1 MDLFDLKGKSALVTG
16 GNGGIGLGMARGL
29 AAAGARVA
37 IAGRDANKNS
47 TALASLGRDC
57 LALKGDVADEKQC
70 RAMVEEAA
78 AGLGRL
84 DILVNNAGINI
95 RKAPQEY
102 ALEEW
107 KRVLDVNLT
116 STFLCCK
123 AAIAPMR
130 ERNAGRIVNLASIA
144 GKEGN
149 AGMTGYS
156 AAKAGVI
163 ALTKSLGKELATTEI
178 RVNAI
183 APAVIATDL
192 VKQMSDDTYR
202 NVLAKIPLGRA
213 GRPDE
218 VAAMAAWLASDEC
231 SFSTGAVFD
240 LSGGRATY

>member
-1 MDLFDLKGKSALVTG
+1 MTSFDFSSRVAVIAG
-16 GNGGIGLGMARGL
+16 GCGGIGQAVRARL
-29 AAAGARVA
+29 TAAGATVVVW
-37 IAGRDANKNS
+37 D
-47 TALASLGRDC
+47 LADR
-57 LALKGDVADEKQC
+57 ADE
-70 RAMVEEAA
+70 RVDLTSEAA
-78 AGLGRL
+78 VDGAMARLLDRYGRI
-84 DILVNNAGINI
+84 DVLVNAAGITGPTVNI
-95 RKAPQEY
+95 EQYSLA
-102 ALEEW
+102 EW

-130 ERNAGRIVNLASIA
+130 RQNAGHIVNLASIA

-163 ALTKSLGKELATTEI
+163 ALTKSLGKELASTNI

-192 VKQMSDDTYR
+192 IKQMSEDAYR

-213 GRPDE
+213 GRPEE
-218 VAAMAAWLASDEC
+218 VAAMVAWLASDEC

>member
-1 MDLFDLKGKSALVTG
+1 MMSLDFSARIAVIAG
-16 GNGGIGLGMARGL
+16 GCGGIGQAVRTRLMSAGATVIVWDLADGADERLDLTNEDAVNDAMANLIAQFGRIDVL
-29 AAAGARVA
+29 VNAAGITGPTVNIERY
-37 IAGRDANKNS
+37 S
-47 TALASLGRDC
+47 LA
-57 LALKGDVADEKQC
+57 
-70 RAMVEEAA
+70 
-78 AGLGRL
+78 
-84 DILVNNAGINI
+84 
-95 RKAPQEY
+95 
-102 ALEEW
+102 EW

-130 ERNAGRIVNLASIA
+130 ARNTGRIVNLASIA

-156 AAKAGVI
+156 AAKAAVI
-163 ALTKSLGKELATTEI
+163 ALTKSLGKELADTDI

-192 VKQMSDDTYR
+192 VRQMSEDTYR
-202 NVLAKIPLGRA
+202 AVLAKIPLRRA
-213 GRPDE
+213 GRPEE
-218 VAAMAAWLASDEC
+218 VAALVAWLASDEC

>member
-1 MDLFDLKGKSALVTG
+1 MVWDIAEGADERIDLTDETAVNRAMAQLVERFG
-16 GNGGIGLGMARGL
+16 RIDVLVN
-29 AAAGARVA
+29 AAG
-37 IAGRDANKNS
+37 ITGP
-47 TALASLGRDC
+47 T
-57 LALKGDVADEKQC
+57 
-70 RAMVEEAA
+70 
-78 AGLGRL
+78 
-84 DILVNNAGINI
+84 VNI
-95 RKAPQEY
+95 EHY
-102 ALEEW
+102 SFSEW

-130 ERNAGRIVNLASIA
+130 QRNAGRIINLASIA

-163 ALTKSLGKELATTEI
+163 ALTKSLGKELAATEI

-192 VKQMSDDTYR
+192 VKQMSDDAYR

-213 GRPDE
+213 GRPEE
-218 VAAMAAWLASDEC
+218 VAAMVAWLASDEC

>member
-1 MDLFDLKGKSALVTG
+1 MTG
-16 GNGGIGLGMARGL
+16 LDFSSRVAVIAGGCGGIGKAVRARLADAGATVVVWDLADRADERIDLTSEVAVDGAMARLLDRFGRIDVL
-29 AAAGARVA
+29 VNAAGITGPTVN
-37 IAGRDANKNS
+37 IEHYS
-47 TALASLGRDC
+47 LAD
-57 LALKGDVADEKQC
+57 
-70 RAMVEEAA
+70 
-78 AGLGRL
+78 
-84 DILVNNAGINI
+84 
-95 RKAPQEY
+95 
-102 ALEEW
+102 W

-130 ERNAGRIVNLASIA
+130 RQNAGHIVNLASIA

-156 AAKAGVI
+156 AAKAAVI
-163 ALTKSLGKELATTEI
+163 ALTKSLGKELANTNI

-192 VKQMSDDTYR
+192 VKQMSEDTYR

-213 GRPDE
+213 GRPEE
-218 VAAMAAWLASDEC
+218 VAAMVAWLASDEC

>member
-1 MDLFDLKGKSALVTG
+1 MTTPDFSGRIAVISG
-16 GNGGIGLGMARGL
+16 GCGGIGQAVRARLVSAGATVIVWDLADGADERIDLTSETAIDAAMARLLDRFGRIDVL
-29 AAAGARVA
+29 VNAAGITGPTVN
-37 IAGRDANKNS
+37 IEQYS
-47 TALASLGRDC
+47 LA
-57 LALKGDVADEKQC
+57 
-70 RAMVEEAA
+70 
-78 AGLGRL
+78 
-84 DILVNNAGINI
+84 
-95 RKAPQEY
+95 
-102 ALEEW
+102 EW
-107 KRVLDVNLT
+107 KRVIDVNLT

-130 ERNAGRIVNLASIA
+130 RQNAGRIVNLASIA

-163 ALTKSLGKELATTEI
+163 ALTKSLGKELAASDI
-178 RVNAI
+178 RINAI

-192 VKQMSDDTYR
+192 VKQMSDDAYR
-202 NVLAKIPLGRA
+202 AVLAKIPLGRA

-218 VAAMAAWLASDEC
+218 VAAMVVWLASDEC

>member
-1 MDLFDLKGKSALVTG
+1 MTSPDFSGRIAVVAG
-16 GNGGIGLGMARGL
+16 GCGGIGQAVRARLASAGVTVIVWDVAVGADERIDLTSEMAVDEAMARLLDRFGRIDVL
-29 AAAGARVA
+29 VNAAGITGPTVN
-37 IAGRDANKNS
+37 IEQYS
-47 TALASLGRDC
+47 LA
-57 LALKGDVADEKQC
+57 
-70 RAMVEEAA
+70 
-78 AGLGRL
+78 
-84 DILVNNAGINI
+84 
-95 RKAPQEY
+95 
-102 ALEEW
+102 EW
-107 KRVLDVNLT
+107 RRVLDVNLT

-130 ERNAGRIVNLASIA
+130 RQNAGRMVNLASIA

-163 ALTKSLGKELATTEI
+163 ALTKSLGKELASTNI

-192 VKQMSDDTYR
+192 VKQMSDDAYQ

-213 GRPDE
+213 GRPEE
-218 VAAMAAWLASDEC
+218 VAAMVAWLASDEC

>member
-1 MDLFDLKGKSALVTG
+1 MTSPDFSGRIAVISG
-16 GNGGIGLGMARGL
+16 GCGGIGQAVRARL
-29 AAAGARVA
+29 VAAGATV
-37 IAGRDANKNS
+37 IVW
-47 TALASLGRDC
+47 
-57 LALKGDVADEKQC
+57 DVAEGADERIDLTDETAVNQ
-70 RAMVEEAA
+70 AMAHLVERFGRIDVLVNA
-78 AGLGRL
+78 AGITGPTV
-84 DILVNNAGINI
+84 DIEHYNLS
-95 RKAPQEY
+95 
-102 ALEEW
+102 EW

-130 ERNAGRIVNLASIA
+130 QRNAGRIVNLASIA

-192 VKQMSDDTYR
+192 VKQMSDDAYR
-202 NVLAKIPLGRA
+202 NVLAKIPLGRS

-218 VAAMAAWLASDEC
+218 VAAMVAWLASDEC

>member
-1 MDLFDLKGKSALVTG
+1 MTSLDFSEHIVVIAG
-16 GNGGIGLGMARGL
+16 GCGGIGEAVRLRLASTGSTVIVWDIADGADERIDLTGENAVSEAMARL
-29 AAAGARVA
+29 LDRF
-37 IAGRDANKNS
+37 GRI
-47 TALASLGRDC
+47 
-57 LALKGDVADEKQC
+57 DV
-70 RAMVEEAA
+70 
-78 AGLGRL
+78 
-84 DILVNNAGINI
+84 LVNAVGITGPTVNI
-95 RKAPQEY
+95 EQYSFA
-102 ALEEW
+102 EW
-107 KRVLDVNLT
+107 RRVLDVNLT

-130 ERNAGRIVNLASIA
+130 RQNAGRIVNLASIA

-163 ALTKSLGKELATTEI
+163 ALTKSLGKELAATEI

-192 VKQMSDDTYR
+192 VKQMSDDAYR

-213 GRPDE
+213 GRPEE
-218 VAAMAAWLASDEC
+218 VAAMVAWLASDEC

>member
-1 MDLFDLKGKSALVTG
+1 MTSPDFSGRIAVISG
-16 GNGGIGLGMARGL
+16 GCGGIGQAVRARL
-29 AAAGARVA
+29 VAAGATV
-37 IAGRDANKNS
+37 IVW
-47 TALASLGRDC
+47 
-57 LALKGDVADEKQC
+57 DVAEGADERIDLTDETAVNQ
-70 RAMVEEAA
+70 AMAHLVERFGRIDVLVNA
-78 AGLGRL
+78 AGITGPTV
-84 DILVNNAGINI
+84 DIEHYGLS
-95 RKAPQEY
+95 
-102 ALEEW
+102 EW

-130 ERNAGRIVNLASIA
+130 QRNAGRIVNLASIA

-192 VKQMSDDTYR
+192 VKQMSDDAYR

-218 VAAMAAWLASDEC
+218 VAAMVAWLASDEC